1 MRHVMFLDGSI
12 YNISYCGASSS
23 GFLRIVI
30 DNYTGTILDAAN
42 AFSKREKVKEIK
54 HYFDGTDNDTV
65 VYQNYT
71 LLSAVSLYNNEL
83 EITLQ
88 KEGE

>member
-1 MRHVMFLDGSI
+1 MRHVMFSDGTI
-12 YNISYCGASSS
+12 YNISYCGVSSS

-42 AFSKREKVKEIK
+42 VFSRNGKTKEIK

-71 LLSAVSLYNNEL
+71 LLSAVSLYNGQL